1 MDSTSLYVLIFAAIG
16 ISLAYLID
24 DIAFLAKGFGGL
36 YGVNALAANLSASIY
51 LFNRA
56 FMALIL
62 PALGFLVDSG
72 VEIRIML
79 IAIVGSTLLMG
90 VLKIAMYRN
99 IIQTMLFVNWMAKKL
114 YGADRIP
121 LCHSNFSDLAYK
133 GRVEFQPALAMILFI
148 AGMTIPSIIAIH
160 FFDNRAFFIQ
170 LSFIFNMVG
179 TLLTILFIERKIAI
193 DAEKLT
199 TRKIDKSDFIASV
212 ASIIL
217 SRVVGVFIYALI
229 AIIVL
234 AAIS

>member
-1 MDSTSLYVLIFAAIG
+1 MDSVSLYVLIFVAIS

-56 FMALIL
+56 TMALIL
-62 PALGFLVDSG
+62 PALGYLVDSG
-72 VEIRIML
+72 IGIRVML
-79 IAIVGSTLLMG
+79 IAIIGSTLLMG
-90 VLKIAMYRN
+90 VLKIIVYRN
-99 IIQTMLFVNWMAKKL
+99 IIQVMLFVNWMAKKL
-114 YGADRIP
+114 YGADRVP
-121 LCHSNFSDLAYK
+121 LCNSNFANLTYK
-133 GRVEFQPALAMILFI
+133 GRIEFQPALAMILFV

-199 TRKIDKSDFIASV
+199 TGTIDKSDFVTSI

-217 SRVVGVFIYALI
+217 SRVAGVFVYALI
-229 AIIVL
+229 AIAIL
-234 AAIS
+234 AVIS